1 MDDESDADVPASA
14 TASQDG
20 NPPAVTHS
28 HRQAQPAQVPNKSS
42 SARRNV
48 RTSRRIVPDDEEE
61 DVIEDGTDQEDELE
75 DEEDIYGGL
84 DGAADDA
91 LGNEVGQLFHWHVFP
106 VQ

>member
-1 MDDESDADVPASA
+1 MDDESDADVPAPA

-20 NPPAVTHS
+20 NPPAITHS
-28 HRQAQPAQVPNKSS
+28 HRQAQVPNKSS
-42 SARRNV
+42 TARRNV

-61 DVIEDGTDQEDELE
+61 EVTEDGTDQEDE